1 MNLLFHKEKVKK
13 LWMTA
18 PLCLF
23 LSIWKE
29 RNLIVFEDL
38 PFSYTRLKNSFIS
51 SSFSI
56 WAGLLYLGE
65 DSFVRNLE
73 FFFAFSKIVFLGG
86 RFFV

>member
-1 MNLLFHKEKVKK
+1 MLFHEEKVKK
-13 LWMTA
+13 LSMAA

-23 LSIWKE
+23 WSIWKE
-29 RNLIVFEDL
+29 RNCIVFENL
-38 PFSYTRLKNSFIS
+38 PFSYTRLKNSLIS

-56 WAGLLYLGE
+56 WVGLSYLGE